1 MDKVLCPEC
10 HAELTSVYSARS
22 VQLQREGDVWIEKN
36 VFSSGCSCSHCY
48 AELGVDTLDKL
59 GVPNEYR

>member
-22 VQLQREGDVWIEKN
+22 VELQREGNVWIEKN
-36 VFSSGCSCSHCY
+36 VFSAACSCPQCH
-48 AELGVDTLDKL
+48 AELGVDTLEKL
-59 GVPNEYR
+59 GVPVEYR